1 MACVYRK
8 GRSACCTDSLRGRF
22 FFIQQHIMLQLVT
35 LADGRKACAVV
46 LPDLE
51 KLSEIAPL
59 KSAIF
64 YATKNLAQNPDFCGS
79 SDLVELLN
87 LLECMEIDPET
98 L

>member
-1 MACVYRK
+1 
-8 GRSACCTDSLRGRF
+8 
-22 FFIQQHIMLQLVT
+22 MLQT
-35 LADGRKACAVV
+35 IKMNDGRNAVAIV

-51 KLSEIAPL
+51 KFSEIAPL